1 MGEHPSTDDQ
11 FHRLVDCI
19 YESAMDVAAMPAALD
34 LFSQYTCTTSPRYL
48 IWDKLAG
55 ETRLGVTPHGCFTNA
70 AAMPE
75 NMRVLPA
82 YVDDA
87 ARRSTHER
95 AAMQPVSHGDGSAI
109 GALATTVDS
118 PLITM
123 RPQAMTHTFDCHG
136 LEQGIR
142 LFDTSDVCVLMSAMS
157 GGAATGDLSN
167 DHRERRLAHVMPHW
181 ARAARMQHRNFE
193 LSGLASMGLAG
204 LDTLDFGVMVLQ
216 ADLRVRYANSW
227 AESLVQADT
236 HLSLE
241 HGVLRARTEPL
252 QGVLSRMLQAAA
264 LGGRNGAAAA
274 GSWMHITS
282 GGQPVPLIVV
292 PLVSRQPVEGP
303 WQLPAAMLLMGN
315 SESRSVL
322 DAAVLTSLFGLSR
335 KESIIAIRLAAGE
348 TLNEIAE
355 REFLSPHTV
364 RVHIRDTLRKT
375 GTHRQSELVR
385 LLHLLPGVDL
395 RAGASSAAGDTRDT
409 GDARNPAG
417 TREVRPARQAV
428 RSR

>member
-1 MGEHPSTDDQ
+1 MGEHLSADDV
-11 FHRLVDCI
+11 FYRLVDCI

-34 LFSQYTCTTSPRYL
+34 LFSNYTASASPSYL

-55 ETRLGVTPHGCFTNA
+55 RARLGVTPHGCYTNA
-70 AAMPE
+70 SNMPE
-75 NMRVLPA
+75 SMRMLP
-82 YVDDA
+82 
-87 ARRSTHER
+87 SR
-95 AAMQPVSHGDGSAI
+95 AAT
-109 GALATTVDS
+109 ATATPGLHAEPELDAGM
-118 PLITM
+118 P
-123 RPQAMTHTFDCHG
+123 FDCNG
-136 LEQGIR
+136 LAHGIR
-142 LFDTSDVCVLMSAMS
+142 LFDTHDVCVWMSATP
-157 GGAATGDLSN
+157 GCKGCLTHDCN
-167 DHRERRLAHVMPHW
+167 RRVAQVMPHW

-193 LSGLASMGLAG
+193 LSGLASLGLAS

-216 ADLRVRYANSW
+216 ADMRVRYANSW
-227 AESLVQADT
+227 AEALVQADT
-236 HLSLE
+236 NLALDN
-241 HGVLRARTEPL
+241 GVLRAHPESL
-252 QGVLSRMLQAAA
+252 HAVLARLLDGAVH
-264 LGGRNGAAAA
+264 GGRHGGAAA

-282 GGQPVPLIVV
+282 GGQPVPIIVM

-303 WQLPAAMLLMGN
+303 WQLPMAMMLMGN

-322 DAAVLTSLFGLSR
+322 DAGVLTSLFGLSK

-395 RAGASSAAGDTRDT
+395 ERAGACS
-409 GDARNPAG
+409 
-417 TREVRPARQAV
+417 PARP
-428 RSR
+428 RSGKPSAR

>member
-1 MGEHPSTDDQ
+1 MGEHPTTDEV
-11 FHRLVDCI
+11 FHRLVDSI
-19 YESAMDVAAMPAALD
+19 YESALDVAAMPAALD
-34 LFSQYTCTTSPRYL
+34 LFSRYTDTGSPRYL

-55 ETRLGVTPHGCFTNA
+55 HARLGVTTHGCFTNV

-75 NMRVLPA
+75 SLR
-82 YVDDA
+82 
-87 ARRSTHER
+87 
-95 AAMQPVSHGDGSAI
+95 
-109 GALATTVDS
+109 
-118 PLITM
+118 
-123 RPQAMTHTFDCHG
+123 AMTTRPAGHAATARVYSLASGDEPYDDPLGGPAVASEFADLEHG
-136 LEQGIR
+136 IPL
-142 LFDTSDVCVLMSAMS
+142 LDNADVCVLMS
-157 GGAATGDLSN
+157 GTCTGAVGQPQ
-167 DHRERRLAHVMPHW
+167 RERRLAHVMPHW

-193 LSGLASMGLAG
+193 LSGLASLGLAG

-227 AESLVQADT
+227 AEALVQADG
-236 HLSLE
+236 HLSL
-241 HGVLRARTEPL
+241 HDGVLRA
-252 QGVLSRMLQAAA
+252 QCDALQAVLKDLVGRAVQGRGAEAA
-264 LGGRNGAAAA
+264 S

-282 GGQPVPLIVV
+282 GGQPVPIIMV

-303 WQLPAAMLLMGN
+303 WQLPAAMLLLGN

-322 DAAVLTSLFGLSR
+322 DAGVLTSLFGLSR

-395 RAGASSAAGDTRDT
+395 ERAGATSQTQPRG
-409 GDARNPAG
+409 AR
-417 TREVRPARQAV
+417 TARGGN
-428 RSR
+428 

>member
-1 MGEHPSTDDQ
+1 MGEHLSADDV
-11 FHRLVDCI
+11 FYRLVDSI

-34 LFSQYTCTTSPRYL
+34 LFSHYTSSASPSYL

-55 ETRLGVTPHGCFTNA
+55 RARLGVTPHGCYTSASSMPEHMRMLPARATATSPAVAGMLPEPEA
-70 AAMPE
+70 AAGM
-75 NMRVLPA
+75 A
-82 YVDDA
+82 
-87 ARRSTHER
+87 
-95 AAMQPVSHGDGSAI
+95 
-109 GALATTVDS
+109 
-118 PLITM
+118 
-123 RPQAMTHTFDCHG
+123 FDCDG
-136 LEQGIR
+136 LAHGIR
-142 LFDTSDVCVLMSAMS
+142 LFDTHEVCVWMSATPGCRDCEKLDCS
-157 GGAATGDLSN
+157 
-167 DHRERRLAHVMPHW
+167 RRVAQVMPHW

-193 LSGLASMGLAG
+193 LSGLASLGLAG

-216 ADLRVRYANSW
+216 ADMRVRYANSW
-227 AESLVQADT
+227 AEALVQADT
-236 HLSLE
+236 NLALDN
-241 HGVLRARTEPL
+241 GVLRARPETL
-252 QGVLSRMLQAAA
+252 QSVLTKMLDGAVH
-264 LGGRNGAAAA
+264 GGRHGGAAA

-282 GGQPVPLIVV
+282 GGQPVPIIVM

-303 WQLPAAMLLMGN
+303 WQLPMAMMLLGN

-322 DAAVLTSLFGLSR
+322 DAAVLTSLFGLSK

-395 RAGASSAAGDTRDT
+395 ERAGASSP
-409 GDARNPAG
+409 ARP
-417 TREVRPARQAV
+417 RPAASKPR
-428 RSR
+428 

>member
-1 MGEHPSTDDQ
+1 MGEHPTTDEV
-11 FHRLVDCI
+11 FHRLVDSI
-19 YESAMDVAAMPAALD
+19 YESALDVAAMPAALD
-34 LFSQYTCTTSPRYL
+34 LFSRYTDTGSPRYL

-55 ETRLGVTPHGCFTNA
+55 HARLGVTTHGCFTNV

-75 NMRVLPA
+75 SLR
-82 YVDDA
+82 
-87 ARRSTHER
+87 
-95 AAMQPVSHGDGSAI
+95 
-109 GALATTVDS
+109 
-118 PLITM
+118 
-123 RPQAMTHTFDCHG
+123 AMTTRPAGHAATARLEHG
-136 LEQGIR
+136 IPL
-142 LFDTSDVCVLMSAMS
+142 LDNADVCVLMS
-157 GGAATGDLSN
+157 GTCTGAVGQPQ
-167 DHRERRLAHVMPHW
+167 RERRLAHVMPHW

-193 LSGLASMGLAG
+193 LSGLASLGLAG

-227 AESLVQADT
+227 AEALVQADG
-236 HLSLE
+236 HLSL
-241 HGVLRARTEPL
+241 HDGVLRA
-252 QGVLSRMLQAAA
+252 QCDALQAVLKDLVGRAVQGRGAEAA
-264 LGGRNGAAAA
+264 S

-282 GGQPVPLIVV
+282 GGQPVPIIMV

-303 WQLPAAMLLMGN
+303 WQLPAAMLLLGN

-322 DAAVLTSLFGLSR
+322 DAGVLTSLFGLSR

-395 RAGASSAAGDTRDT
+395 ERAGATSQTQPRG
-409 GDARNPAG
+409 AR
-417 TREVRPARQAV
+417 TARGGN
-428 RSR
+428 

>member
-1 MGEHPSTDDQ
+1 MGEQPSTDDV

-19 YESAMDVAAMPAALD
+19 YESAMDVAAMPVALD
-34 LFSQYTCTTSPRYL
+34 LFSRYTGTGSPSYL
-48 IWDKLAG
+48 IWDKLA
-55 ETRLGVTPHGCFTNA
+55 ERTRLGVTPHGCFTNA
-70 AAMPE
+70 SSMPDS
-75 NMRVLPA
+75 MRAPPA
-82 YVDDA
+82 YQPSARAQHACVTATDGEA
-87 ARRSTHER
+87 AALLAE
-95 AAMQPVSHGDGSAI
+95 PE
-109 GALATTVDS
+109 LATTI
-118 PLITM
+118 P
-123 RPQAMTHTFDCHG
+123 PFDCRG

-142 LFDTSDVCVLMSAMS
+142 LFDTSDICVLMSA
-157 GGAATGDLSN
+157 TPTTDDTLTH
-167 DHRERRLAHVMPHW
+167 DHRQKRLAQVMPHW

-193 LSGLASMGLAG
+193 LSGLAALGLAS

-216 ADLRVRYANSW
+216 ADMRVRYANSW
-227 AESLVQADT
+227 AEALVQADT
-236 HLSLE
+236 NLALDN
-241 HGVLRARTEPL
+241 GVLRARPESL
-252 QGVLSRMLQAAA
+252 QTVLLDLLDAAA
-264 LGGRNGAAAA
+264 HGGRHGTTAA

-282 GGQPVPLIVV
+282 GGQPVPIIVM

-303 WQLPAAMLLMGN
+303 WQLPMAMMLLGN

-322 DAAVLTSLFGLSR
+322 DAGVLTSLFGLSR

-395 RAGASSAAGDTRDT
+395 GRAGVSSVARPKAARRGI
-409 GDARNPAG
+409 
-417 TREVRPARQAV
+417 
-428 RSR
+428 